1 METNYYKSFLELSDV
16 QLLNAIYKYH
26 GYSEEA
32 KPFLKKVAIERKF
45 IDEDFNYLV
54 ENFDE
59 ELKDFYES
67 VICTVHSQNLLGY
80 VPLKIRFYHLLV
92 DYVGVYLFFHFSW
105 ILLSFLGYSE
115 FLLQFPEK
123 IFGLIFCFGYFFFM
137 ELMYDKTLGKFL
149 TKTRVVN
156 YQKQKPTTSQI
167 FIRSMCRFIP
177 FEQFSFFG
185 ERPVGFHDSISRTYV
200 VFD

>member
-1 METNYYKSFLELSDV
+1 METNYYDKFSEMSDF
-16 QLLNAIYKYH
+16 QILKAINEFS
-26 GYSEEA
+26 GYTEEA
-32 KPFLKKVAIERKF
+32 KPFLKKVAVERKL

-59 ELKDFYES
+59 ELKDFYET
-67 VICTVHSQNLLGY
+67 VICTIHTQKLSGY
-80 VPLKIRFYHLLV
+80 VPLKFRFYHLLV
-92 DYVGVYLFFHFSW
+92 DYVGVYLFFHFAWS
-105 ILLSFLGYSE
+105 LLVFFSYSE
-115 FLLQFPEK
+115 FLLQLPEK
-123 IFGLIFCFGYFFFM
+123 LIGIVFVFGYFFFM

-149 TKTRVVN
+149 TKTKVVN

-167 FIRSMCRFIP
+167 FIRSLCRLIP

-185 ERPVGFHDSISRTYV
+185 ERPIGFHDSISRTYV